1 MSSHKKSI
9 FVAVGAA
16 AAAGFVV
23 GAGVYFFTK
32 GKHTPTNDDEDA
44 FNITADGAPGVK
56 VNLKEGTSVLK
67 ETNITSQVGKSDS
80 AGQKGKK
87 PLDAALA
94 ENELLTEALN
104 EIGMDA
110 PAERAKTLVTSA
122 GKSNDKGTKEDR
134 KEFPNLGLSMA
145 VPKGWEIRED
155 LSPFPLVAVL
165 TVWNQDLV
173 IEDDHQRIGAVPT
186 ILLSVEDVRGDN
198 DDLAEYK
205 DRCKDATVNQLLMM
219 TGGAIEPKVTKDSP
233 VQDGPFRHVVE
244 FTQSLPPF
252 YDIVVFNLLEVR
264 NCIAYNFQIM
274 CSPSVLPQYKSMFM
288 EMARSVRI
296 VGNLSTAIGY
306 VELHTGSLKI
316 DIDTN
321 WSWDYPGK
329 NNALA
334 TFTTSS
340 MSKKEEISL
349 YAEGTVPTTTYKPQE
364 EKNMDGVHIVSAF
377 DGSQQQKTLTY
388 NGYVLVVKPLQKSI
402 SYLIEEEL
410 IVILKSVTPS
420 TEKSNPKKSG
430 TFINKEHGYL
440 VDVVRGGRLVA
451 SRIGGYQ
458 VVYAP
463 CGVAETM
470 DEEQPPTV
478 TIRIG
483 YPETDPECMSS
494 LDEWEEQIK
503 EKTEGDIKEITR
515 TTITGERCLTVV
527 SQNMD
532 EIAPGQ
538 RMEVC
543 TKLFIFVRNG
553 KTTLIRWSSAVGLW
567 KKFERDM
574 NAFVDSFRFI

>member
-1 MSSHKKSI
+1 MSSHKNSF

-16 AAAGFVV
+16 AAAGLVF
-23 GAGVYFFTK
+23 GAGVYFFSK
-32 GKHTPTNDDEDA
+32 VKHCPINDDEDV
-44 FNITADGAPGVK
+44 FNTSAAVAPVVK
-56 VNLKEGTSVLK
+56 AVLKEGSTTLK
-67 ETNITSQVGKSDS
+67 GKNITSESVKKDSVGKKEKKSLDS
-80 AGQKGKK
+80 A
-87 PLDAALA
+87 LE

-104 EIGMDA
+104 EIGMDE
-110 PAERAKTLVTSA
+110 PVAKTKTVATLA
-122 GKSNDKGTKEDR
+122 GKSNDKSTTDER
-134 KEFPNLGLSMA
+134 KEFTNLGLSMA

-165 TVWNQDLV
+165 TVWNEDLV
-173 IEDDHQRIGAVPT
+173 TEDDHQQIGAVPT

-219 TGGAIEPKVTKDSP
+219 TGGAIEPKVTKDNP
-233 VQDGPFRHVVE
+233 VQEGPFRHVVE
-244 FTQSLPPF
+244 FSQSLPPF

-274 CSPSVLPQYKSMFM
+274 CSPSVMPKYKSMFM
-288 EMARSVRI
+288 EMARNVRI
-296 VGNLSTAIGY
+296 LGNLSTAIGH
-306 VELHTGSLKI
+306 VELHTGTVKI
-316 DIDTN
+316 DLDTN

-329 NNALA
+329 NGALA

-340 MSKKEEISL
+340 MTKKEEISL
-349 YAEGTVPTTTYKPQE
+349 YAQGTVPTSSYKPRE
-364 EKNMDGVHIVSAF
+364 EKNIDGVLIVSSF

-388 NGYVLVVKPLQKSI
+388 SGYVFVVKPLQKSI
-402 SYLIEEEL
+402 SYLNEEEL
-410 IVILKSVTPS
+410 VVILKSITPS
-420 TEKSNPKKSG
+420 TEEPKPKKGG
-430 TFINKEHGYL
+430 TFVNEEHGYL
-440 VDVVRGGRLVA
+440 VDVVRGGRLVT
-451 SRIGGYQ
+451 SRVGGYQ

-463 CGVAETM
+463 CGIAETM

-503 EKTEGDIKEITR
+503 EKTEGDIKEIRR
-515 TTITGERCLTVV
+515 TTIAGERCLTVV
-527 SQNMD
+527 SQSMD

-553 KTTLIRWSSAVGLW
+553 KTTLIRWSSASGLW